1 MIAPARKLT
10 EMPVMALIDSDSY
23 RIEGYF
29 EETKIP
35 HIRTGASAEIYH
47 HGWVACAARNGFKHS
62 KRHHGPG

>member
-35 HIRTGASAEIYH
+35 HNRTGASAEIYH